1 MTWYIKELKDD
12 VFELYG
18 EEQRQSLSI
27 SLDSIFENH
36 DFAHFH
42 YAEVQRLIK
51 GHMEGKKP
59 AHDYIKLMLATD
71 AETLNAEF
79 EFELAYR
86 ANVFAL
92 LKNLH
97 SISDFLAHVLYY
109 AFGLN
114 LCKQT
119 IIEPGKLNLY
129 YTKKSLEKIQIT
141 DELKAL
147 INSLTNHDDYRYL
160 RDLVNHTK
168 HRSNILS
175 RLTYDSNQFGEGVY
189 QVSFLPF
196 ENYGIVAVNEYLHR
210 EYDRQSSIVIKIGQH
225 INNVVKNRLKTKG
238 VYCADD
244 TYP

>member
-1 MTWYIKELKDD
+1 MTWYIKDLKDY
-12 VFELYG
+12 VSELYG
-18 EEQRQSLSI
+18 EEQRQALSS
-27 SLDSIFENH
+27 SLDSIFENQ
-36 DFAHFH
+36 DFARFH

-51 GHMEGKKP
+51 EHMEGKNP
-59 AHDYIKLMLATD
+59 AYDYVKLMLATD

-79 EFELAYR
+79 EFKLAYR

-119 IIEPGKLNLY
+119 FIKPDQLNLY
-129 YTKKSLEKIQIT
+129 HTKKSLEKIQIT

-147 INSLTNHDDYRYL
+147 IDSLTNHNDYRYL

-175 RLTYDSNQFGEGVY
+175 RLTYDSNQVGEDVY

-196 ENYGIVAVNEYLHR
+196 ENYGTVAVNEYLHR
-210 EYDRQSSIVIKIGQH
+210 EYDRQSSIVIEIGQH
-225 INNVVKNRLKTKG
+225 INHAVKSVLTKHLR
-238 VYCADD
+238 VIPNA
-244 TYP
+244 